1 MIGNYNNVE
10 DFLNDESFISFVYSI
25 HPKDVANWNL
35 WLNHHTEKKALAEE
49 AASILKLIQLKE
61 IKVSEPRIAAA
72 EARIRAA
79 IALNKKGGP
88 AKVISIGRKQ
98 WYWSVAAVLIISLA
112 FGLSYLFHA
121 QEKKP
126 QLVTNYG
133 QVKKDKLPDGTEVI
147 LNANSNI
154 TLGKKWEDGSTRE
167 VWVRGEA
174 FFHVKKTLHHDKFI
188 VHTSAFDIEVTGTSF
203 NVVSEDGKSS
213 VILKEGSVIIHR
225 PGEPAISMKPGDFVE
240 FANNQIEKKKV
251 VKDDY
256 LAWTQN
262 KLVFENTKLSDVA
275 KIIKDHYGIDVKLE
289 EMEPEEKTITG
300 IMPNDNLDVLLEALE
315 ATQEFTINRSQNL
328 IIISNK
334 HH

>member
-35 WLNHHTEKKALAEE
+35 WLNHHTAKKPLAEE
-49 AASILKLIQLKE
+49 AASILKAIQLKE
-61 IKVSEPRIAAA
+61 IKVSEPRIATA
-72 EARIRAA
+72 EARIRDA
-79 IALNKKGGP
+79 IALNKKGEP

-98 WYWSVAAVLIISLA
+98 WYWSVAAVLIISLV

-126 QLVTNYG
+126 QLATNYG
-133 QVKKDKLPDGTEVI
+133 QVKKIELPDGTEVV
-147 LNANSNI
+147 LNANSHI
-154 TLGKKWEDGSTRE
+154 TWEQTGRRQNRE
-167 VWVRGEA
+167 VWVKGEA
-174 FFHVKKTLHHDKFI
+174 FFHVKKTLHQDKFI
-188 VHTSAFDIEVTGTSF
+188 VHTNAFDIEVTGTSF

-213 VILKEGSVIIHR
+213 VILKEGSVKIHR
-225 PGEPAISMKPGDFVE
+225 PGEPEISMKPGDFVE

-262 KLVFENTKLSDVA
+262 KLVFDNTKLSDVA
-275 KIIKDHYGIDVKLE
+275 NIIKDHYGIDVKLE
-289 EMEPEEKTITG
+289 EMEPEEKIITG

-334 HH
+334 HN